1 MNKIKVKIINK
12 SDNPLPEYKKLGD
25 AGMDVR
31 AMYAMAIK
39 GNETA
44 MVNTG
49 LYMEIPEGYN
59 IEIRPRSGLA
69 LKHGITVLNAPGT
82 IDSSYRGEVCVI
94 LHNTKPQGT
103 KSESNTFQIQKGDR
117 IAQLVLQKVPKIEWE
132 EVNELSKTDR
142 GVGGIGHT
150 GVK

>member
-1 MNKIKVKIINK
+1 
-12 SDNPLPEYKKLGD
+12 
-25 AGMDVR
+25 
-31 AMYAMAIK
+31 
-39 GNETA
+39 
-44 MVNTG
+44 
-49 LYMEIPEGYN
+49 MEIPEGYSAN
-59 IEIRPRSGLA
+59 VCPRSGLA
-69 LKHGITVLNAPGT
+69 AKYGITVLNAPGI
-82 IDSSYRGEVCVI
+82 IDENYRGEIMII

>member
-39 GNETA
+39 GNETV

>member
-49 LYMEIPEGYN
+49 LYMEIPEGYSAN
-59 IEIRPRSGLA
+59 VCPRSGLA
-69 LKHGITVLNAPGT
+69 AKYGITVLNAPGI
-82 IDSSYRGEVCVI
+82 IDENYRGEIIVI
-94 LHNTKPQGT
+94 LYNTKPQEIKT
-103 KSESNTFQIQKGDR
+103 DNNTFQVHAGDR

-132 EVNELSKTDR
+132 EVGRLSETDR
-142 GVGGIGHT
+142 GTGGIGHT
-150 GVK
+150 RIK

>member
-49 LYMEIPEGYN
+49 LYMEIPEGYSAN
-59 IEIRPRSGLA
+59 VCPRSGLA
-69 LKHGITVLNAPGT
+69 AKYGITVLNAPGI
-82 IDSSYRGEVCVI
+82 IDENYRGEIMII

>member
-49 LYMEIPEGYN
+49 LYMEIPEGYSAN
-59 IEIRPRSGLA
+59 VCPRSGLA
-69 LKHGITVLNAPGT
+69 AKYGITVLNAPGI
-82 IDSSYRGEVCVI
+82 IDENYRGEIMII

-103 KSESNTFQIQKGDR
+103 KSESNTFQIQKGR
-117 IAQLVLQKVPKIEWE
+117 
-132 EVNELSKTDR
+132 
-142 GVGGIGHT
+142 
-150 GVK
+150 